1 MLDPSGSEWLAPPD
15 AREHDMPDTA
25 DAERSGITAYEIRI
39 RSELGDEWLDWF
51 GGLRGLSRDQ
61 GDTVLA
67 GTLDQAALHAVLR
80 KVRDLGLPLV
90 EVRSIGMDGSLP
102 GPSSEPGENLQ

>member
-67 GTLDQAALHAVLR
+67 KADAVDGTTD
-80 KVRDLGLPLV
+80 KVVGKCLMCGL
-90 EVRSIGMDGSLP
+90 GMDGKADCAAGRS
-102 GPSSEPGENLQ
+102 GARHA